1 MAAALTLEALY
12 ALYTPVELPQELGEF
27 ADFITEEAIAPIGQ
41 EKPEGLADLPPY
53 DPKSHQRRTGPRQSR
68 GKGKSAKL
76 VIGPRPKPVVTQVEV
91 NPKYANVDFAA
102 AWGKPKPKAE
112 EAPKQDATSAPAP
125 KAQASAWGKPATKPK
140 SSFAALME
148 EESKETNTKV
158 SYSQETATAKEIVGN
173 RSKLDSE
180 YPTLG
185 GARKQPV
192 KDVAKDPLDEEYPS
206 LGGKRVVKKKN
217 AWGFKP

>member
-12 ALYTPVELPQELGEF
+12 ALYTPVELPQELAEF

-41 EKPEGLADLPPY
+41 EKPEGLADLPPF
-53 DPKSHQRRTGPRQSR
+53 PKKPKRTGPRPLR
-68 GKGKSAKL
+68 GKGKPKL
-76 VIGPRPKPVVTQVEV
+76 VLGPRPKPVVTQVEV
-91 NPKYANVDFAA
+91 NPKYANVDFGA
-102 AWGKPKPKAE
+102 AWGKPKSKAE
-112 EAPKQDATSAPAP
+112 EAPSQDATPAPAAEP
-125 KAQASAWGKPATKPK
+125 KAQTSAWGKPATKPK

-148 EESKETNTKV
+148 EESKETKTKV

-192 KDVAKDPLDEEYPS
+192 KEVAKDPLDEEYPS